1 MEADFMASEPYPRKL
16 VAILSADVK
25 GYSLLM
31 AHDELSTVQT
41 LTAYRTI
48 MAGII
53 QEFRGRVVDSPGDN
67 LLAEFASVVDAVG
80 CAVKIQGELK
90 SRNHALPEERRMAFR
105 IGINLGDVIQEGERI
120 YGDGVNIAARIE
132 GLAEAEGI
140 CISGPAYDQV
150 ENKAGFEYEYLGEH
164 KVKNIIKPVR
174 VYKILMEPG
183 PRAAGES
190 GKSAVGRRGPWKPA
204 IAAVILLVGV
214 AGGMLVLKSY
224 FNGSPAVDLV
234 SREGPGREGLE
245 VQKKADLKT
254 VSPLGEATRAP
265 DARQGGENEA
275 LMARIEKIM
284 ERLSRFEKDM
294 DQILTE
300 KAALE
305 EKLRHAETGP
315 LEDKAR
321 KEGQTA
327 LTSRLKGAEER
338 IQNEVSQ
345 REVLLRELERLKAE
359 VRQPR
364 LQVGEGVKESAEP
377 NRSGPMPGMVRLRSE
392 PASVGLADFRI
403 MLKRHNFYVSNDNE
417 SGIFHN
423 NFEDLGDGV
432 VIDKM
437 TGLMWEKGGSSS
449 PLLYADAT
457 GYVAQL
463 KEKGLAGYR
472 DWRIP
477 TVEELC
483 SLLQSPVKGDEVFP
497 GADGWR
503 RPPHVLSYGPE
514 GTPEIGAYRYNP
526 HISSEGD
533 LDNKKPA
540 FHSRKPCWTS
550 DINAAPTPQGGYRQH
565 YVVDLFSADVYGAFV
580 DYGPHP
586 SDASFIKA
594 VRTAVK

>member
-1 MEADFMASEPYPRKL
+1 MASEPYPRKL

-80 CAVKIQGELK
+80 CAVRIQGELK
-90 SRNHALPEERRMAFR
+90 SRNQALSEERRMAFR

-150 ENKAGFEYEYLGEH
+150 ENKAGLEYEYLGEH

-174 VYKILMEPG
+174 VYKILMEPA
-183 PRAAGES
+183 PRAVEER
-190 GKSAVGRRGPWKPA
+190 GKSTVGRRSPWKPA
-204 IAAVILLVGV
+204 IAAAILLVV
-214 AGGMLVLKSY
+214 ATGGMLVLKSY
-224 FNGSPAVDLV
+224 FNKSSAVDLT
-234 SREGPGREGLE
+234 SREGPTRERLKA
-245 VQKKADLKT
+245 QKKDGLKAI
-254 VSPLGEATRAP
+254 SPLGEETHEQ
-265 DARQGGENEA
+265 DTRQGEENET
-275 LMARIEKIM
+275 LMAQIERIT

-294 DQILTE
+294 DQTLSE

-305 EKLRHAETGP
+305 DKLRHEERGP
-315 LEDKAR
+315 LEDKTR
-321 KEGQTA
+321 KESQTA
-327 LTSRLKGAEER
+327 LTSRLKDAEER
-338 IQNEVSQ
+338 IQKEVS
-345 REVLLRELERLKAE
+345 RKEALLRELDRLKAE
-359 VRQPR
+359 VRQLRPKDG
-364 LQVGEGVKESAEP
+364 QGAKDSAEP
-377 NRSGPMPGMVRLRSE
+377 SRSGFMPGRVRLRSE
-392 PASVGLADFRI
+392 PASVGLADFRM
-403 MLKRHNFYVSNDNE
+403 MLKRHNFYVNTDNE
-417 SGIFHN
+417 SGLFHN

-457 GYVAQL
+457 DYVVKL
-463 KEKGLAGYR
+463 NEKGLAGYR

-477 TVEELC
+477 TLEEIC

-503 RPPHVLSYGPE
+503 KPPHVMHRGPE
-514 GTPEIGAYRYNP
+514 GSPEPGVHRYNP
-526 HISSEGD
+526 QISSKED
-533 LDNKKPA
+533 LDSRKPA
-540 FHSRKPCWTS
+540 FPPAKVCWTS
-550 DINAAPTPQGGYRQH
+550 DIYAAPEPSGGYRRH
-565 YVVDLFSADVYGAFV
+565 YVVDLFSDYVYGAFV

-586 SDASFIKA
+586 SDANFIKA